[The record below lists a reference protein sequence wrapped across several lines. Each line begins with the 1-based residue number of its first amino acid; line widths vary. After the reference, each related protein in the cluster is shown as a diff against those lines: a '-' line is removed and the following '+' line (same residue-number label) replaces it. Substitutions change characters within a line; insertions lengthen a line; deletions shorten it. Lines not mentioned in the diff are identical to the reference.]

1 MHSSILNVMLYVD
14 VGSASTI
21 SNLTLDASTKHDKK
35 PTLNTRIFILKLKP
49 D

>member
-14 VGSASTI
+14 VGSVSTI
-21 SNLTLDASTKHDKK
+21 QNLTLDASTKHDKK
-35 PTLNTRIFILKLKP
+35 PTLNTRRYILILKP